1 MTQIGLDYDG
11 GEILDPE
18 TGNVYNAKMSLNPDG
33 SRLTVRG
40 YLGLPIFGRRQTWL
54 RVEVTQATTELSIPP

>member
-1 MTQIGLDYDG
+1 
-11 GEILDPE
+11 
-18 TGNVYNAKMSLNPDG
+18 MSLNPDD

-40 YLGLPIFGRRQTWL
+40 YLGLPIFGRSQTWL